1 MSRLHILCTCA
12 CTCAFAIAAA
22 GCGGG
27 SSSEEATP
35 PAPRAVAAP
44 VAALAAAPAP
54 PVTPPR
60 DAEAP
65 SDLRRELALL
75 RAEVAELRRRVDA
88 GTFPAARPAE
98 PEPPPVAEDDRLR
111 LARAE
116 AGFQHEVPDAHWSRT
131 ASQDLRSALAQA
143 GDGLAAA
150 VQQIDCRAR
159 TCRIGLAP
167 GAAASLDDLL
177 PVLLGATGGGFTSAE
192 SMPRDPGDSTPG
204 LLYLTR

>member
-1 MSRLHILCTCA
+1 MSRFRILWISVL
-12 CTCAFAIAAA
+12 AIAAA

-27 SSSEEATP
+27 SSSDDA
-35 PAPRAVAAP
+35 AAP
-44 VAALAAAPAP
+44 VAPVAAAPVKVVAAVLP
-54 PVTPPR
+54 GPAAELR
-60 DAEAP
+60 DADAA
-65 SDLRRELALL
+65 SDLRRELVLL

-88 GTFPAARPAE
+88 GSLPATRPAE
-98 PEPPPVAEDDRLR
+98 PVPQPAPEDDRAR

-116 AGFQHEVPDAHWSRT
+116 ADFQHEALDAHWSRT
-131 ASQDLRSALAQA
+131 ASQELRSALAQT

-159 TCRIGLAP
+159 TCRIGLAS

-177 PVLLGATGGGFTSAE
+177 PVLLGASGGAFTSAE
-192 SMPRDPGDSTPG
+192 SMPRDPGDSAPG